1 MEEEQR
7 LQIVVLLFLV
17 EKVVIQFSQLL
28 PQQVVVEQDFLE
40 ENLQKVKVV
49 MVVQVVAQIIT
60 AGQVLL
66 FQVVQVIH
74 HQ

>member
-1 MEEEQR
+1 MR
-7 LQIVVLLFLV
+7 GVCYIVIVS
-17 EKVVIQFSQLL
+17 EKASKVSGKIRHNIRDLSEDVHCLGNNT
-28 PQQVVVEQDFLE
+28 E
-40 ENLQKVKVV
+40 VKVV